1 MKCKNKEVHTEDYKM
16 EQSVIKDI
24 IKTSPTFM
32 NVKHGMNQMQ
42 QFWTSKENSDK
53 SKRLKEETFNL
64 QYSETN
70 TNDL

>member
-1 MKCKNKEVHTEDYKM
+1 MNLF
-16 EQSVIKDI
+16 
-24 IKTSPTFM
+24 KTPPTSM
-32 NVKHGMNQMQ
+32 NVKYGINQMQ
-42 QFWTSKENSDK
+42 QFWTSNENSDK